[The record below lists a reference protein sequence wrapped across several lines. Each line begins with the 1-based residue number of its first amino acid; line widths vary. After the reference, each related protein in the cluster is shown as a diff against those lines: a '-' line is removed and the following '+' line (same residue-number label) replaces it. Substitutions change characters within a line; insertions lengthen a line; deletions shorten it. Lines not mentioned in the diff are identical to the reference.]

1 MTDKEPNIQMEKT
14 KAIGIVLFFLSVAI
28 FLISLSIGRYPLPLG
43 MVFKIPASKF
53 FSIQHT
59 WSENMEIVLLNIRL
73 PRAIVAMLVG
83 AGLSISGASFQGIF
97 KNPLVSPYILGV
109 SAGAGFG
116 AALAILLSGSMIV
129 IQLSAF
135 VFGAMAVALTYVI
148 SRIYKTTPILVL
160 VLAGIVVGAFFSAL
174 ISLVKYVADPTD
186 KLPAIVFWLM
196 GSLASVTTKDAILV
210 TPPIVAGLFVLLLLS
225 WRINIL
231 SMGDEDAQTLG
242 INTEKLK
249 LIIIISVTVITASA
263 VCVSGIIGWVGL
275 IIPHVARMIVGPD
288 HKVLLPVSAA
298 IGASYLLLVDSLART
313 MTTAEIPLGIITAI
327 VGAPFFAYLLRK
339 SKGGWA

>member
-1 MTDKEPNIQMEKT
+1 MEKT